1 MRFLFKSSHN
11 CRQFGLV
18 QRFRW
23 QEKHRR
29 NFGTAWGESSERDFG
44 NGGRGDERIVS
55 NSNFPSTN
63 ISEQIDMTILQRS
76 LLGFGSAI
84 MSIVYPERGDMIAT
98 MGETTVP
105 KSLLIH
111 IRDRMAKDVT
121 GSELLKKQPRITEKT
136 FSREYLA
143 ELPDGTLGRE
153 YLRFLNKLHTSPD
166 SRPPV
171 QFVDDIELV
180 YVMQRYRETH
190 DFNHVL
196 LQMPTTMLGEVT
208 VKYFEAI
215 QLGLPMCIAAAVFGG
230 IRLGPKHR
238 KQLLERNLPWI
249 LEQALEGRFLLAI
262 DWENRFE
269 QNIVD
274 LQNELGISS
283 LNSFKMMQMRILMS
297 IPLRMKAA
305 RCLLS
310 SSTSKF
316 ARFQSGRLGNRLKNA
331 IDTKI
336 EAKQNYTQEGAEL
349 RPKSHLW
356 RAVAFTTAT
365 GLTAFSIASISEYK
379 NTKKSIQDLNDVL
392 TEFKRIYFGQQE
404 SNKRVDTLIATLI
417 ATNVAVFALWRFSK
431 FSKFMSLFF
440 TNGFA
445 SKLLCLPMLLSVFS
459 HSHSLHMFANMYV
472 LNSFS
477 NATLQFLGKE
487 EFLAFYLTGGVFASL
502 VSLFVKSFTKSLLP
516 SLGASGAIAALIGYV
531 CIVASD
537 AKISILFLPQF
548 QFSAGNA
555 LIGIL
560 LFETAMLFV
569 GVFTKFRLFDNAAHL
584 GGLLFGIWYAERGEE
599 FYRQTF
605 APKLV
610 NYWKISGFGDSR
622 KRDDTPVI
630 IFDGKKHIHTTMD
643 KLHQN
648 KKENEQ
654 QKDNLQNFEYHKNN
668 IDELKKRIDELR
680 EKGERLEADNE
691 KKLRAITQQL
701 MRRKHWDEYQ
711 KEKKEK
717 QKHRKERIL
726 EERKRMRME
735 EDEGDEDEYQTD
747 REER

>member
-1 MRFLFKSSHN
+1 MRINFQLSEENKNKITKQEYISIPKKLAILYTCKVCNS
-11 CRQFGLV
+11 RQGPKQFS
-18 QRFRW
+18 
-23 QEKHRR
+23 K
-29 NFGTAWGESSERDFG
+29 TAYEQG
-44 NGGRGDERIVS
+44 IVIVKCDS
-55 NSNFPSTN
+55 CLNHHIIADNL
-63 ISEQIDMTILQRS
+63 EQIDMTILQRS

-111 IRDRMAKDVT
+111 IRDRMANDVT

-136 FSREYLA
+136 FCREYLA
-143 ELPDGTLGRE
+143 KLPDGTLGRE

-166 SRPPV
+166 ARPPV
-171 QFVDDIELV
+171 QFVDDLELV

-190 DFNHVL
+190 DFNHLL

-215 QLGLPMCIAAAVFGG
+215 QLGLPMCIAAAIFGG

-269 QNIVD
+269 QNIA
-274 LQNELGISS
+274 G
-283 LNSFKMMQMRILMS
+283 
-297 IPLRMKAA
+297 

-331 IDTKI
+331 IDSKM

-356 RAVAFTTAT
+356 RAVAFTAAT
-365 GLTAFSIASISEYK
+365 GLTTFSIASISEYK

-392 TEFKRIYFGQQE
+392 TEFKRIYFGRQE

-417 ATNVAVFALWRFSK
+417 ATNVA
-431 FSKFMSLFF
+431 
-440 TNGFA
+440 
-445 SKLLCLPMLLSVFS
+445 
-459 HSHSLHMFANMYV
+459 
-472 LNSFS
+472 
-477 NATLQFLGKE
+477 
-487 EFLAFYLTGGVFASL
+487 FLAFYLSGGVFASL
-502 VSLFVKSFTKSLLP
+502 VSLCVKSFTKSLLP

-537 AKISILFLPQF
+537 AKI
-548 QFSAGNA
+548 NA
-555 LIGIL
+555 LGGIL

-610 NYWKISGFGDSR
+610 NYWRISGLGEST

-630 IFDGKKHIHTTMD
+630 IYDGKKHIHTTMD

-648 KKENEQ
+648 KKENDK
-654 QKDNLQNFEYHKNN
+654 QKDDLQNFDYHKNN
-668 IDELKKRIDELR
+668 IDELKNRIDELR
-680 EKGERLEADNE
+680 EKSERLEADNE

-735 EDEGDEDEYQTD
+735 EDEGDEDEYQND